1 MIIPVHGTTLRLKR
15 LNMCKVSAFLPDPY
29 KRLNKY
35 FIFSH
40 LSSNWSFSQLYHSN
54 MCYITA
60 AYYMPPDPCWMVLII
75 VLSIFLRNCQS
86 ETTTCSEGN
95 KTRTGCYYLHLV
107 FWSPMEL
114 KIFMEVYLGSCSCLM
129 LKLRNQDAY
138 FIESKISGN
147 NLYLVY

>member
-1 MIIPVHGTTLRLKR
+1 
-15 LNMCKVSAFLPDPY
+15 MCQVSEFLPDPY

-40 LSSNWSFSQLYHSN
+40 FSSNWSFPHLYHSN
-54 MCYITA
+54 MCYITT
-60 AYYMPPDPCWMVLII
+60 AYYMPSAPSRMVLII
-75 VLSIFLRNCQS
+75 VLSIFLCNCQS
-86 ETTTCSEGN
+86 ETTTWSEGN
-95 KTRTGCYYLHLV
+95 KTRTGCYYFHLV

-129 LKLRNQDAY
+129 LKLRNQNAY

>member
-1 MIIPVHGTTLRLKR
+1 
-15 LNMCKVSAFLPDPY
+15 MCKVSAFLPDPY

-86 ETTTCSEGN
+86 ETTNCSEGN